1 MERKLMSELIQWK
14 DRKGRKPLLL
24 EGARQVG
31 KTYLL
36 KDFGKRYFKNTAYI
50 NFQNPS
56 TELIDLFNGSIEPKR
71 IIMMLELLLNMKISP
86 SETLLIFDEAQ
97 EVPRAL
103 TSLKYFYE
111 DAPEYHIVTA
121 GSLLGVF
128 LHKGSSFPVGKVNTL
143 KLEPMDFEEFLWAN
157 NRENIVTF
165 LKSNPAE
172 TTFNEILSDL
182 FKQYLY
188 IGGMP
193 EAIADWI
200 ENHNVENIN
209 AIQEEILSN
218 YRKDFSKY
226 TDNTTA
232 IRIRQVFDSLP
243 AQFAKKNDKFLY
255 GTVKSGARAREYE
268 MAIEWLIDAGIIH
281 RVNQVSCGNKIPL
294 KSYANPSA
302 FKLYFVDI
310 GLFRHLAEIPIEVI
324 YSKTAIFDEFNG
336 LIAEQFVLQQLAKY
350 TLFYWTGEQISEVD
364 FVMQYGSEIIP
375 IEVKSGMNVNAKS
388 LKVFRETYSPKISV
402 RFSLKDTRLDNDL
415 QNISL
420 FNIFLFEQLLD
431 SSCEKCVK
439 QTKISC

>member
-1 MERKLMSELIQWK
+1 MERKLMSELLKWK
-14 DRKGRKPLLL
+14 DKKGRKPLLL

-36 KDFGKRYFKNTAYI
+36 KDFGKRYFKNVAYV

-56 TELIDLFNGSIEPKR
+56 AELIDLFNGSIEPKR
-71 IIMMLELLLNMKISP
+71 LIPMLELLLNMKISP

-103 TSLKYFYE
+103 TSLKYFCE
-111 DAPEYHIVTA
+111 DAPEYYIATA
-121 GSLLGVF
+121 GSLLGIF
-128 LHKGSSFPVGKVNTL
+128 LHKDTSFPVGKVNTL
-143 KLEPMDFEEFLWAN
+143 KLEPMDFEEFIWAN

-165 LKSNPAE
+165 LKSNPFE

-193 EAIADWI
+193 EAVADWL
-200 ENHNVENIN
+200 ENQNVENIN
-209 AIQEEILSN
+209 AIQEEIIDN
-218 YRKDFSKY
+218 YRKDFIKH

-255 GTVKSGARAREYE
+255 GTVKFGARAREYE
-268 MAIEWLIDAGIIH
+268 IAIEWLIDAGIVR
-281 RVNQVSCGNKIPL
+281 RVNQVSCGDKIPL

-302 FKLYFVDI
+302 FKLYFVDV
-310 GLFRHLAEIPIEVI
+310 GLFRYLAEIPIEVI
-324 YSKTAIFDEFNG
+324 NNKTAIFNEFNG
-336 LIAEQFVLQQLAKY
+336 LVAEQFVLQQLAKH
-350 TLFYWTGEQISEVD
+350 TLYYWEGGEESEVD
-364 FVMQYGSEIIP
+364 FVMQNGFEILP
-375 IEVKSGMNVNAKS
+375 IEVKSGMNVKAKS

-402 RFSLKDTRLDNDL
+402 RFSLKNTRLDDDL

-420 FNIFLFEQLLD
+420 FNVFLFEQLIGIPP
-431 SSCEKCVK
+431 KNV
-439 QTKISC
+439 

>member
-1 MERKLMSELIQWK
+1 MSELLKWK
-14 DRKGRKPLLL
+14 DKSSRKPLLL

-36 KDFGKRYFKNTAYI
+36 KDFGKRYFKNVAYI

-56 TELIDLFNGSIEPKR
+56 TELIDLFNGSIDPKR
-71 IIMMLELLLNMKISP
+71 IITMLGLFLNMKISP
-86 SETLLIFDEAQ
+86 SDTLIIFDEAQ

-103 TSLKYFYE
+103 TSLKYFHE
-111 DAPEYHIVTA
+111 EAPEYYIATA

-128 LHKGSSFPVGKVNTL
+128 LHKGTSFPVGKVNSL

-165 LKSNPAE
+165 LKSNPTE

-193 EAIADWI
+193 EVVADWV
-200 ENHNVENIN
+200 ENQNIDNIN
-209 AIQEEILSN
+209 AIQEEIISN

-226 TDNTTA
+226 TDNSTA

-255 GTVKSGARAREYE
+255 GIIKQGARAREYE
-268 MAIEWLIDAGIIH
+268 MAIEWLIDAGIIR

-310 GLFRHLAEIPIEVI
+310 GLFRYLAEIPFVAIN
-324 YSKTAIFDEFNG
+324 SKSAIFNEFNG
-336 LIAEQFVLQQLAKY
+336 LVAEQFVLQQLAKY
-350 TLFYWTGEQISEVD
+350 ALYYWTGGETSEVD
-364 FVMQYGSEIIP
+364 FVMQYGAEIVP
-375 IEVKSGMNVNAKS
+375 IEVKSGTNVNAKS
-388 LKVFRETYSPKISV
+388 LKMFREAYSPKVSI
-402 RFSLKDTRLDNDL
+402 RFSLKNTRLDDDL

-420 FNIFLFEQLLD
+420 FSVFLFEQLLD
-431 SSCEKCVK
+431 NSSGKCVN
-439 QTKISC
+439 